1 MKIYSM
7 DEYNTK
13 DKKVYS
19 MDEYNEL
26 YPRKE
31 ITKTPKA
38 GLLKTTGKTILA
50 GTNYLGQGV
59 LKGVE
64 GIGDTL
70 LQVGS
75 SKINPYYWFNPD
87 KLKEHQAITKD
98 IIKED
103 ATKNL
108 VNTLSGDK
116 NFNQNVLDKDSLI
129 KEENLGG
136 AVAKSIGQMLPSIAI
151 GSGMGAGT
159 KLAENVGLGVM
170 GAQSFGGG
178 LEEAYNQGA
187 NRGQATAYALM
198 DSAIETATEKMFAGI
213 GGVLGK
219 GALDDAIKTKLT
231 KKMSNAVAKKL
242 TEYGLDMVGE
252 GVEELASDL
261 LQPLAQKLTYAND
274 KEIKKLYQDQNYLE
288 DFVAGALSAGVMQ
301 GVRLPSEIRTAVK
314 ENATKEKAK
323 LPGTRTEQSISNNI
337 EELKQEQQATTD
349 NKLKQEYATKISGL
363 EQELNQF
370 KLPMASTE
378 GMSLQE
384 SASKYNIKPE
394 TQSNVQ
400 QLMDNRNIESR
411 WDATKFKDN
420 SVNALWTKDA
430 NGNRQVIFNPN
441 ASLDTIVEEVAV
453 HELTHDILS
462 SENTTLNPTEILDYV
477 SQLDGYNEARQS
489 LINTYKDMY
498 DVNSAEFNS
507 LIDEEV
513 VADVLGRKLGNQEFI
528 NQLVN
533 SKPSIAKS
541 IYNWVVSKL
550 NSIIN
555 NGKVRNEKLYWQNI
569 KNNFENAYKQEYKN
583 NEMASTKYKV
593 SDINTDNQGRELSK
607 QQQEFFK
614 DSKVRDED
622 GNLMVMYH
630 GTESNV
636 GLPENERF
644 TIFDRDRAG
653 SHGSYYGSGFYF
665 TPYSETAQ
673 DYAKSR
679 GNVYE
684 TYLNMT
690 NPYIPSADTIN
701 KDGSV
706 TFAPTFYE
714 DFENR
719 FKEQLPQYWNDENT
733 NKGRVVR
740 NILQDNG
747 YDGII
752 NGDTYVVFE
761 SNQIKNVDNT
771 NPTTNEDIRYSKE
784 NAEWNEFLDKNLKDT
799 GTSGTLMALHSL
811 SEDKLLSLL
820 DLDGIPV
827 PSLGITDANSSDVL
841 DEFGGKNGVFL
852 IFSKDTI
859 NPKNKLNEVYSRDI
873 YSKIVPEIYQKVD
886 KKTYNKVMSE
896 FRPYES
902 KYGTF
907 NRDYSYNSSLDK
919 IVNDLS
925 YSSAAKAKF
934 LEDNGYNFEKAYK
947 NYKSQYG
954 FTEDVINK
962 FINEYPELAS
972 FNPNMVDNVNEINE
986 IAPKIKEIAIDMMV
1000 ESNPKFTKKQLT
1012 ELFKDEWR
1020 LNDITQFYRDINNYR
1035 RLNGQ
1040 KEFDIYETRDNI
1052 DKEVEKH
1059 KEEFENWLRNKFTD
1073 VYNEK
1078 YFEDES
1084 GRKKAYTLENLTSYM
1099 KKGKTTAQQKG
1110 LFNSYSIGQAKGDA
1124 ARRFMSIEDIK
1135 NARDKL
1141 VDVETYKAR
1150 HEAFENIDDSVR
1162 NEIGD
1167 TRINDGEDL
1176 FEVYSDYYRA
1186 LGQTARGVDAET
1198 ALKNNNYDNLSK
1210 EQIQKFKEVANT
1222 LSSLPAKYFEAKPQ
1236 RAVGLNEIEV
1246 AVIPNNIKES
1256 TRKALR
1262 NKGIDFVEYDPNV
1275 EGDRNKV
1282 INKFD
1287 NLKFSK
1293 NSPEWDNFVNK
1304 HIVPEG
1310 TKTKL
1315 KDIKLPKKEINLP
1328 STPKKQT
1335 ILPMAREDNVL
1346 KVNAN
1351 EIADFMNGVSRN
1363 QRGWA
1368 KTATESDA
1376 LKGKVLIEDLDPQKI
1391 NYVVQTNKSS
1401 LDKANNT
1408 IDTLGYDKSLDRVK
1422 QLINDE
1428 KLPSA
1433 SDVALM
1439 QRMIQEA
1446 AKRGD
1451 VETVQDLIMDT
1462 AIVGTDLG
1470 QATQALSI
1478 IQKLT
1483 PEGQLKM
1490 YTKLVQRA
1498 KVRGEN
1504 SFKDVEITPKMAK
1517 NILDAYKSDGTYDQQ
1532 DLNNRVEQFKQEIAN
1547 QMKTTTGEKV
1557 NAWRYLAMLG
1567 NPKTHI
1573 RNIVSNVAMNGT
1585 IKVKNAMARTLES
1598 VLPIANRTKTW
1609 KKATTEIQNYANKT
1623 ANEMKGVITGEAKYN
1638 EKTTLEAKKQI
1649 FKNKTLEK
1657 ISDFN
1662 SNALEAEDWFF
1673 SKMAF
1678 KNTLQEY
1685 LTANGINTLEDIKN
1699 NPEVVE
1705 KAKIYAIEQAEIAT
1719 FRQYSKLASAVNSL
1733 EKNNKAARLFIEA
1746 TMPFKKTPINVAKAG
1761 VKYSPLGLIK
1771 AISYDIYQV
1780 KQGNMEAS
1788 QFIDNLSQ
1796 GLTGT
1801 SLAMLGYAL
1810 AKAGILNGA
1819 GGDDK
1824 DDKYD
1829 SQLGDN
1835 QYSLKI
1841 GDKSYSISWLSPV
1854 AMPLLV
1860 GANAYEQL
1868 EGKEEWDMN
1877 VVSDTLAKTLDPL
1890 NEMSFMQ
1897 GLTNALTSYG
1907 SGVDKI
1913 KGSLE
1918 SVAQNYVG
1926 QFFPT
1931 LFSQFASTIDDKKRS
1946 TKASANSTYKFG
1958 EQTLRSVMYKLPG
1971 LRQQL
1976 EVATDIW
1983 GNEKE
1988 QADNIIQR
1996 AYESFIAPYS
2006 TTKNITSNLDKEI
2019 KKVYNK
2025 TGETGVIPGIPYAY
2039 VKYGDETYRMSANEY
2054 TKYKKTYGTAANST
2068 LNSLINSS
2076 SYKNASD
2083 EEKAKMIDNVYDY
2096 ARAKANKEYFDSI
2109 NVSYENKTLDKL
2121 NTLKSE
2127 FGVSPSTYYANKG
2140 EYDYAYTNPD
2150 KYKTIKQITSYDKYT
2165 QYKNKITEIKD
2176 NTTNDKQETIKYI
2189 NSLNLNIPQKAMLI
2203 KQYYK
2208 SFTQYDSEIIKY
2220 INSQNLSK
2228 EDKQTILGQLGFVIR
2243 DGRVYSK

>member
-13 DKKVYS
+13 DQKVYS

-59 LKGVE
+59 LKGIE

-75 SKINPYYWFNPD
+75 SKVNPYYWFNPD

-103 ATKNL
+103 ATRNL

-170 GAQSFGGG
+170 GVQSFGGG

-187 NRGQATAYALM
+187 NRGQATSYALM

-301 GVRLPSEIRTAVK
+301 GVRLPSDIRTAVK
-314 ENATKEKAK
+314 ENATKKATQAK

-378 GMSLQE
+378 GMTLQE

-420 SVNALWTKDA
+420 SVNALWSKDA

-462 SENTTLNPTEILDYV
+462 SANTTLNPTEILDYV

-489 LINTYKDMY
+489 LIDTYKDMY

-528 NQLVN
+528 DNLVN

-555 NGKVRNEKLYWQNI
+555 KGQVRSEKLYWQNI
-569 KNNFENAYKQEYKN
+569 KNNFENAYRQEYKN
-583 NEMASTKYKV
+583 NETASTKYKV
-593 SDINTDNQGRELSK
+593 SDINNDNQQDKIVLSDGRTYNNYYDFAKDITKNNEDLSKELLFKYYTYNFNVPANSNETSFYHGTDSLYNYDDFKIMDFNEQTMDRNYGDYFYITPNKSIANEYGKQIAQFIIPNNKIMSLEEYRNTNKTEEELFKDYWAIEMPDNEYIVKNPKQIIDYSKNKAQEYINKQTQGNQITKDNQGRTLSK

-614 DSKVRDED
+614 DSKVVDRD

-630 GTESNV
+630 RTEANV
-636 GLPENERF
+636 GLPENEKF
-644 TIFDRDRAG
+644 TVFDRDKAG
-653 SHGSYYGSGFYF
+653 NNGTYYGSGFYF

-673 DYAKSR
+673 DYAKSK

-719 FKEQLPQYWNDENT
+719 FKDDISLIIDWSTLT
-733 NKGRVVR
+733 NKQKGRVVR

-747 YDGII
+747 YDGVI

-761 SNQIKNVDNT
+761 PNQIKNVDNT
-771 NPTTNEDIRYSKE
+771 NPTTDDDIRYSKE
-784 NAEWNEFLDKNLKDT
+784 SKEWDKWKDT
-799 GTSGTLMALHSL
+799 
-811 SEDKLLSLL
+811 
-820 DLDGIPV
+820 
-827 PSLGITDANSSDVL
+827 
-841 DEFGGKNGVFL
+841 
-852 IFSKDTI
+852 TI
-859 NPKNKLNEVYSRDI
+859 
-873 YSKIVPEIYQKVD
+873 Q
-886 KKTYNKVMSE
+886 
-896 FRPYES
+896 
-902 KYGTF
+902 
-907 NRDYSYNSSLDK
+907 
-919 IVNDLS
+919 
-925 YSSAAKAKF
+925 
-934 LEDNGYNFEKAYK
+934 
-947 NYKSQYG
+947 
-954 FTEDVINK
+954 
-962 FINEYPELAS
+962 
-972 FNPNMVDNVNEINE
+972 
-986 IAPKIKEIAIDMMV
+986 
-1000 ESNPKFTKKQLT
+1000 
-1012 ELFKDEWR
+1012 
-1020 LNDITQFYRDINNYR
+1020 
-1035 RLNGQ
+1035 
-1040 KEFDIYETRDNI
+1040 
-1052 DKEVEKH
+1052 
-1059 KEEFENWLRNKFTD
+1059 
-1073 VYNEK
+1073 
-1078 YFEDES
+1078 
-1084 GRKKAYTLENLTSYM
+1084 
-1099 KKGKTTAQQKG
+1099 
-1110 LFNSYSIGQAKGDA
+1110 
-1124 ARRFMSIEDIK
+1124 
-1135 NARDKL
+1135 
-1141 VDVETYKAR
+1141 
-1150 HEAFENIDDSVR
+1150 
-1162 NEIGD
+1162 
-1167 TRINDGEDL
+1167 
-1176 FEVYSDYYRA
+1176 
-1186 LGQTARGVDAET
+1186 
-1198 ALKNNNYDNLSK
+1198 
-1210 EQIQKFKEVANT
+1210 
-1222 LSSLPAKYFEAKPQ
+1222 
-1236 RAVGLNEIEV
+1236 
-1246 AVIPNNIKES
+1246 
-1256 TRKALR
+1256 
-1262 NKGIDFVEYDPNV
+1262 
-1275 EGDRNKV
+1275 
-1282 INKFD
+1282 
-1287 NLKFSK
+1287 
-1293 NSPEWDNFVNK
+1293 
-1304 HIVPEG
+1304 PEG

-1315 KDIKLPKKEINLP
+1315 KDIKLPTKEVKLPKTETKKITEELADLYQQTKVQVQDENVKGTSFNTLLGYGDKTVLIQVKGDLKNINGVEVGIYKDLSGNWHVVDLKSNFALDRANYKSQKDAIENATNVINNFDLDKLRKNVQKRKSEAIDLTNYTQDDFINAEYDENGIGYPIKEEKPNLP
-1328 STPKKQT
+1328 KSKT
-1335 ILPMAREDNVL
+1335 LPMVKEQTNASEI
-1346 KVNAN
+1346 AN
-1351 EIADFMNGVSRN
+1351 EINNITKSR
-1363 QRGWA
+1363 GLV
-1368 KTATESDA
+1368 KTLTESDA

-1609 KKATTEIQNYANKT
+1609 KQASTEIQNYANKT
-1623 ANEMKGVITGEAKYN
+1623 ANEMKDIITGEAKYN

-1801 SLAMLGYAL
+1801 SLALLGYAL
-1810 AKAGILNGA
+1810 AKAGKLNGS
-1819 GGDDK
+1819 GDDDK
-1824 DDKYD
+1824 EGKYD
-1829 SQLGDN
+1829 SQLGEN

-1996 AYESFIAPYS
+1996 AYESFLAPYS

-2019 KKVYNK
+2019 KRVYNE
-2025 TGETGVIPGIPYAY
+2025 TGENGVIPGIPYAY

-2076 SYKNASD
+2076 SYKNVSD

>member
-1 MKIYSM
+1 MSSFM
-7 DEYNTK
+7 EDYNK
-13 DKKVYS
+13 WKKTGS
-19 MDEYNEL
+19 FN
-26 YPRKE
+26 KE
-31 ITKTPKA
+31 KKSLVKT
-38 GLLKTTGKTILA
+38 GLTA
-50 GTNYLGQGV
+50 ANYLGQGV
-59 LKGVE
+59 IKGAE

-70 LQVGS
+70 LHLGS

-87 KLKEHQAITKD
+87 KLEEHQNIVKD
-98 IIKED
+98 IIKTD
-103 ATKNL
+103 ATKNM
-108 VNTLSGDK
+108 VDTFSGVE
-116 NFNQNVLDKDSLI
+116 NFNQEVLDKNSLI
-129 KEENLGG
+129 KENNLGG
-136 AVAKSIGQMLPSIAI
+136 AVLKSVGQMLPSIAI

-187 NRGQATAYALM
+187 TRGQATSYALM
-198 DSAIETATEKMFAGI
+198 NSAIETATEKMFAGI
-213 GGVLGK
+213 GGALGK
-219 GALDDAIKTKLT
+219 GDFDKYLKEKLT
-231 KKMSNAVAKKL
+231 KKMSNAVAKRL
-242 TEYGLDMVGE
+242 AEYGLDMVGE
-252 GVEELASDL
+252 GFEELASDVL
-261 LQPLAQKLTYAND
+261 NPLAQKLSGIS
-274 KEIKKLYQDQNYLE
+274 KEDWKKLYTDQNYLE
-288 DFVAGALSAGVMQ
+288 DFVAGALSAGIMQ
-301 GVRLPSEIRTAVK
+301 GVRLPSDIKTAVK
-314 ENATKEKAK
+314 ENAAKKAAQEKVK

-349 NKLKQEYATKISGL
+349 NKLKQEYATKINGL

-378 GMSLQE
+378 GMTLQE

-400 QLMDNRNIESR
+400 QLMENRGIESR
-411 WDATKFKDN
+411 WDATKFSDN
-420 SVNALWTKDA
+420 SVNALWSKDA

-462 SENTTLNPTEILDYV
+462 SENTTLNPVEVLDYV

-489 LINTYKDMY
+489 LIDTYKDMY
-498 DVNSAEFNS
+498 DINDPNFNS

-528 NQLVN
+528 DNLVN
-533 SKPSIAKS
+533 SNPSIAKS
-541 IYNWVVSKL
+541 IYNWVVNKL
-550 NSIIN
+550 NSIVN
-555 NGKVRNEKLYWQNI
+555 KGKVRSEKLYWQNI
-569 KNNFENAYKQEYKN
+569 KNNFENAYKQQYKN

-593 SDINTDNQGRELSK
+593 SDINTDNQGRTLSK

-614 DSKVRDED
+614 DSKARDNN
-622 GNLMVMYH
+622 GNLITVYH
-630 GTESNV
+630 TTTDAGKQF
-636 GLPENERF
+636 NEFNPTKTDYYRF
-644 TIFDRDRAG
+644 GDQVVNYYTD
-653 SHGSYYGSGFYF
+653 SKEMSGSYADQKYNMADTTKLNSIEEAKKWLEDNRFNGIRQYDYKLENTGDNYELRLYDYNTGNQFY
-665 TPYSETAQ
+665 YEIGDEEDLLKKLKSEVNYQTKPAFKNQ
-673 DYAKSR
+673 
-679 GNVYE
+679 YE
-684 TYLNMT
+684 GYVNIT
-690 NPYIPSADTIN
+690 NPYIVDAEERNWNQVISQSNEFIDELEERVPQDIKDNLTRLYRESENKSAELREEFNVLENAIRGMWNSAVDEDIKKVNEVVKRVGFNEIEDAIN
-701 KDGSV
+701 YDGKMGVMGVNGWYNIAEVLEQQGIIGES
-706 TFAPTFYE
+706 TAKLIID
-714 DFENR
+714 DFKLPDSIKEYIRENYD
-719 FKEQLPQYWNDENT
+719 KEIPLQMLWTNNASKLMEQLGKNTTLRDLYNT
-733 NKGRVVR
+733 NQQKYLEFDKYRMPNSYFLEQISSEGNDYLGNDLNDMFETRAEIYSPEQVGEEIAQAASVAFSKPEMIR
-740 NILQDNG
+740 LWGTSKTTNDIVKEVIASNQDGTTN
-747 YDGII
+747 YDGVI
-752 NGDTYVVFE
+752 
-761 SNQIKNVDNT
+761 IKNVYDYGGHSDNKSANDLYVTFNSNQFKAVDNT
-771 NPTTNEDIRYSKE
+771 TPTEDPDIRYSKQ
-784 NAEWNEFLDKNLKDT
+784 
-799 GTSGTLMALHSL
+799 
-811 SEDKLLSLL
+811 SE
-820 DLDGIPV
+820 
-827 PSLGITDANSSDVL
+827 
-841 DEFGGKNGVFL
+841 
-852 IFSKDTI
+852 
-859 NPKNKLNEVYSRDI
+859 
-873 YSKIVPEIYQKVD
+873 
-886 KKTYNKVMSE
+886 
-896 FRPYES
+896 
-902 KYGTF
+902 
-907 NRDYSYNSSLDK
+907 
-919 IVNDLS
+919 
-925 YSSAAKAKF
+925 
-934 LEDNGYNFEKAYK
+934 
-947 NYKSQYG
+947 
-954 FTEDVINK
+954 
-962 FINEYPELAS
+962 
-972 FNPNMVDNVNEINE
+972 
-986 IAPKIKEIAIDMMV
+986 
-1000 ESNPKFTKKQLT
+1000 
-1012 ELFKDEWR
+1012 
-1020 LNDITQFYRDINNYR
+1020 
-1035 RLNGQ
+1035 
-1040 KEFDIYETRDNI
+1040 
-1052 DKEVEKH
+1052 
-1059 KEEFENWLRNKFTD
+1059 
-1073 VYNEK
+1073 
-1078 YFEDES
+1078 
-1084 GRKKAYTLENLTSYM
+1084 
-1099 KKGKTTAQQKG
+1099 
-1110 LFNSYSIGQAKGDA
+1110 
-1124 ARRFMSIEDIK
+1124 
-1135 NARDKL
+1135 
-1141 VDVETYKAR
+1141 
-1150 HEAFENIDDSVR
+1150 
-1162 NEIGD
+1162 
-1167 TRINDGEDL
+1167 
-1176 FEVYSDYYRA
+1176 
-1186 LGQTARGVDAET
+1186 
-1198 ALKNNNYDNLSK
+1198 
-1210 EQIQKFKEVANT
+1210 
-1222 LSSLPAKYFEAKPQ
+1222 
-1236 RAVGLNEIEV
+1236 
-1246 AVIPNNIKES
+1246 
-1256 TRKALR
+1256 
-1262 NKGIDFVEYDPNV
+1262 
-1275 EGDRNKV
+1275 
-1282 INKFD
+1282 
-1287 NLKFSK
+1287 
-1293 NSPEWDNFVNK
+1293 EWDKWNNK
-1304 HIVPEG
+1304 TIAPEG

-1315 KDIKLPKKEINLP
+1315 KDIKLPTKEVKLP
-1328 STPKKQT
+1328 GKTRKS
-1335 ILPMAREDNVL
+1335 LPMVKEQANASEI
-1346 KVNAN
+1346 AN
-1351 EIADFMNGVSRN
+1351 EINDITKSRSLV
-1363 QRGWA
+1363 
-1368 KTATESDA
+1368 KTLTESDA

-1408 IDTLGYDKSLDRVK
+1408 IDTLGYEKSLDRVK

-1504 SFKDVEITPKMAK
+1504 SFKDVEITPKMVK
-1517 NILDAYKSDGTYDQQ
+1517 NILDAYKSDGTYDQE
-1532 DLNNRVEQFKQEIAN
+1532 DLNNRVEQFKQDIAN
-1547 QMKTTTGEKV
+1547 QMKTTVGEKV
-1557 NAWRYLAMLG
+1557 NAWRYLSMLG

-1598 VLPIANRTKTW
+1598 VLPIENRTKTW

-1623 ANEMKGVITGEAKYN
+1623 ADEMKGIITGENKYN
-1638 EKTTLEAKKQI
+1638 EKTALETKKQI
-1649 FKNKTLEK
+1649 FKSKTLEK
-1657 ISDFN
+1657 LSNFN

-1673 SKMAF
+1673 SKKAF
-1678 KNTLQEY
+1678 KDTLQEY

-1705 KAKIYAIEQAEIAT
+1705 KAKIYAVEQAEIAT
-1719 FRQYSKLASAVNSL
+1719 FRQYSKLASAINSL

-1801 SLAMLGYAL
+1801 SLALLGYAL

-1824 DDKYD
+1824 DNKYD

-1868 EGKEEWDMN
+1868 EDKEEWDMN

-1976 EVATDIW
+1976 EVATDVW

-2019 KKVYNK
+2019 KRVYNK

-2127 FGVSPSTYYANKG
+2127 FGVSPSTYYANKS
-2140 EYDYAYTNPD
+2140 EYDYAYTNPN

-2228 EDKQTILGQLGFVIR
+2228 EDKQTILEQLGFVIR
-2243 DGRVYSK
+2243 DGRVYNK